1 MKNIIRIITPSALV
15 IFPSCI
21 VVVDKVGGLIAII
34 VVLAGLMTAITLNKQ
49 IFPLI
54 PEEKTIFV
62 SVCLLFTSAVIS
74 AIYIDTDL
82 ARADRFYRFILVI
95 PIYLFFKHNVV
106 EEKHIWPGL
115 VAGSFI
121 AQIVAIYQVFGPL
134 NLPRAA
140 GSVNPI
146 LFGDMALIMGVMS
159 LAGVGWWR
167 QQRRWMAVVPYCAF
181 VAGLGASALSLSR
194 GGWVALPLLG
204 LVLIWYSIRYL
215 SCKKLFYVLALTF
228 LLVGAI
234 YLVPQTRVHNRVEL
248 SINQVDQ
255 YLNSTDVHDPSRRTP
270 IGIRF
275 EMWKAAWM
283 IFSDHPI
290 IGVGWGDYQL
300 KIKELVDEGLI
311 NRHVLVYYHPHNQ
324 YLSALAKG
332 GVLGFL
338 SMFSLFLFPGI
349 IFYRYMHI
357 KYKNEINRMALA
369 GLLFVVGFACFSL
382 TEAILE
388 RSRTIIFYSFYLAVF
403 LAMILGQRQNKNL

>member
-1 MKNIIRIITPSALV
+1 MKNLYRIITPSALV

-21 VVVDKVGGLIAII
+21 VVVDDAGGLIGLI

-49 IFPLI
+49 LFPLI
-54 PEEKTIFV
+54 SEEKTIFV
-62 SVCLLFTSAVIS
+62 SVCLLFVSAVIS
-74 AIYIDTDL
+74 AIYIDTNL
-82 ARADRFYRFILVI
+82 ARADRFYIFILVI
-95 PIYLFFKHNVV
+95 PVYIYFKHNVV

-134 NLPRAA
+134 NLPRAI
-140 GSVNPI
+140 GSVHPI

-159 LAGVGWWR
+159 LAGVGWWH

-215 SCKKLFYVLALTF
+215 SCKKLVYVLTMTF
-228 LLVGAI
+228 LLIGAI
-234 YLVPQTRVHNRVEL
+234 YLIPQTRVQNHVEL
-248 SINQVDQ
+248 SIDNIDQ
-255 YLNSTDVHDPSRRTP
+255 YLNSTDANDPLRETS
-270 IGIRF
+270 IGLRF
-275 EMWKAAWM
+275 EMWKAAWL
-283 IFSDHPI
+283 IFSDHPV

-300 KIKELVDEGLI
+300 KTMELADEGLI
-311 NRHVLVYYHPHNQ
+311 NRLVPKFYHPHNQ

-338 SMFSLFLFPGI
+338 SMFSLLLFPGI
-349 IFYRYMHI
+349 IFYKYMHI
-357 KYKNEINRMALA
+357 KYKDEINRMALA

-382 TEAILE
+382 TESILE
-388 RSRTIIFYSFYLAVF
+388 RSRTIIFYSYYLAVF
-403 LAMILGQRQNKNL
+403 MAMTLRQKQNKNL